1 MIRGLTGF
9 SFGSVE
15 YLLKS
20 LGISPYGFNVTSKVV
35 DEEQSKRYN
44 QGEFEF
50 GVPSPLFLPLA
61 TAAVLNLVS
70 FPIGNHT
77 SSQSKKPWRSVC
89 ADFLNWFCSSKL
101 LSTIWSH
108 VEDWWRQNAC
118 KYHID
123 LHCSCMGSLFGILHG
138 IFLTLPVFLQL
149 FWCIMGLFF

>member
-61 TAAVLNLVS
+61 TAAMLNLVS

-77 SSQSKKPWRSVC
+77 SSQSKKP
-89 ADFLNWFCSSKL
+89 
-101 LSTIWSH
+101 
-108 VEDWWRQNAC
+108 
-118 KYHID
+118 
-123 LHCSCMGSLFGILHG
+123 
-138 IFLTLPVFLQL
+138 
-149 FWCIMGLFF
+149 